1 MYNFHNIRLVTQILL
16 HHRSMGVEIFYYT
29 HGVRSGSLMLNVV

>member
-1 MYNFHNIRLVTQILL
+1 MPL
-16 HHRSMGVEIFYYT
+16 HHRRMGVEIFYYT